1 MVTEANGNEGGS
13 GVERTVEGNVIH
25 LRDAQGSMRVEVI
38 GNVVRS
44 TQTGRHTEGL
54 ARAAS
59 REVEAVM
66 TRLGPVHNF
75 YDGWAQDGHDPAI
88 RKHWQTWATAHKT
101 RLLSTQILYRPKNT
115 IATMATT
122 VANLVLGGSLT
133 IHTSQVAFEAALRAA
148 QGARS

>member
-1 MVTEANGNEGGS
+1 MANEAKRREGGS
-13 GVERTVEGNVIH
+13 GVERTVEGSVVH
-25 LRDAQGSMRVEVI
+25 LRDDQGSMRIEPL

-44 TQTGRHTEGL
+44 IQIGRHTEGL
-54 ARAAS
+54 AVAAS
-59 REVEAVM
+59 AEVEAVM
-66 TRLGPVHNF
+66 ERVGPVHNF

-88 RKHWQTWATAHKT
+88 RRHWQTWATAQKA

-148 QGARS
+148 QGSRR